1 MGFYFFLHPEHFCLH
16 FDFVCLSEF
25 VVSFLLAGGALVAFG
40 FCHLVGK
47 FGPKPY
53 AVFPVGGSDACPMVG
68 SAGSCP
74 TDKQDHVKV
83 YV

>member
-1 MGFYFFLHPEHFCLH
+1 MGE
-16 FDFVCLSEF
+16 
-25 VVSFLLAGGALVAFG
+25 
-40 FCHLVGK
+40 

-68 SAGSCP
+68 SAGACP
-74 TDKQDHVKV
+74 TDEQDHVKV